1 MTESMTPSRD
11 IREITAEI
19 RTIQDSVRRTALSGA
34 IEIGRRLTEAK
45 ELLQHGEWG
54 DWLKREFE
62 FSQSTASRLMQLFR
76 EYGADQGSLFGAEAK
91 YATLQNI
98 SVSNALRLIAIP
110 DEEREEFA
118 AEHDIEHKSA
128 REVDELIRQRQ
139 EADARAAA
147 AEKALADAD
156 EGHALAMAE
165 LDERLHSAQQAER
178 DAKSIAETANA
189 HVKALAAER
198 DGMAAEL
205 EELRSRPVEV
215 AVEVDEEAVRKAAAE
230 EAKAEAEQK
239 AKAKLEKL
247 EKKLTA
253 ATQELE
259 AYKDGDNRELEQSR
273 ARAAALEKELA
284 EERERARKA
293 AEMQDA
299 DVSAFGVHFANVQRD
314 FNDLMGALGRIRTAT
329 PETADKLTAAVR
341 ALIGKMGGIL

>member
-76 EYGADQGSLFGAEAK
+76 EYGADQGSLFGAETK

-128 REVDELIRQRQ
+128 REVEELIRQRQ

-147 AEKALADAD
+147 AEKALTEAD

-189 HVKALAAER
+189 RVKALAAER
-198 DGMAAEL
+198 DKTAAEL
-205 EELRSRPVEV
+205 EELRSRPIEV
-215 AVEVDEEAVRKAAAE
+215 AVQVDEDAVKKAAE

-314 FNDLMGALGRIRTAT
+314 FNDLLVALNKVRAAA
-329 PETADKLTAAVR
+329 PETGEKLTSAVR
-341 ALIGKMGGIL
+341 ALMENIGGTL

>member
-76 EYGADQGSLFGAEAK
+76 EYGADQGSLFGAETK

-128 REVDELIRQRQ
+128 REVEELIRQRQ

-189 HVKALAAER
+189 RVKALAAER
-198 DGMAAEL
+198 DRTAAEL
-205 EELRSRPVEV
+205 EELRSRPIEV
-215 AVEVDEEAVRKAAAE
+215 AVQVDEDAVKKAAE

-293 AEMQDA
+293 AELQDA

-314 FNDLMGALGRIRTAT
+314 FNDLLVALNKVRAAA
-329 PETADKLTAAVR
+329 PETGEKLTSAVR
-341 ALIGKMGGIL
+341 ALVEKIGGTL

>member
-76 EYGADQGSLFGAEAK
+76 EYGADQGSLFGAETK

-128 REVDELIRQRQ
+128 REVEELIRQKK
-139 EADARAAA
+139 EADARAER
-147 AEKALADAD
+147 AERELKESD

-165 LDERLHSAQQAER
+165 LSEQLEEAEQAAR
-178 DAKSIAETANA
+178 DAKSIAQTANDR
-189 HVKALAAER
+189 VKALTDER

-215 AVEVDEEAVRKAAAE
+215 AVEVDEEAVRKAAE
-230 EAKAEAEQK
+230 EAKTEAEQK

-253 ATQELE
+253 AKQELE
-259 AYKDGDNRELEQSR
+259 AYKDGDNQELAKSR
-273 ARAAALEKELA
+273 ARAVELEKELA
-284 EERERARKA
+284 AERERARKN

-299 DVSAFGVHFANVQRD
+299 DVAAFGVHFANVQRD
-314 FNDLMGALGRIRTAT
+314 FNDLLVALNKVRAAA
-329 PETADKLTAAVR
+329 PETGEKLTGAVR
-341 ALIGKMGGIL
+341 ALLEKMGGIL

>member
-156 EGHALAMAE
+156 EGYALAMAE
-165 LDERLHSAQQAER
+165 LDERLHTAQQAER

-189 HVKALAAER
+189 RVKALAAER
-198 DGMAAEL
+198 DKTAAEL
-205 EELRSRPVEV
+205 EELRSRPIEV
-215 AVEVDEEAVRKAAAE
+215 AVQVDEDAVKKAAE

-239 AKAKLEKL
+239 AKAKLKKL

-259 AYKDGDNRELEQSR
+259 AYKDGDNKELEQSH
-273 ARAAALEKELA
+273 ARVAALEKELA

-293 AEMQDA
+293 AELQDA

-314 FNDLMGALGRIRTAT
+314 FNDLLVALNKVRAAA
-329 PETADKLTAAVR
+329 PETGEKLTSAVR
-341 ALIGKMGGIL
+341 ALVEKIGGTL

>member
-128 REVDELIRQRQ
+128 REVEELIRQRQ

-147 AEKALADAD
+147 AEKALAEAD

-189 HVKALAAER
+189 RVKALAAER
-198 DGMAAEL
+198 DKTAAEL
-205 EELRSRPVEV
+205 EELRSRPIEV
-215 AVEVDEEAVRKAAAE
+215 AVQVDEDAVKKAAE

-259 AYKDGDNRELEQSR
+259 AYKDGDNGELEQSR

-293 AEMQDA
+293 AELQDA
-299 DVSAFGVHFANVQRD
+299 DVSAFGVHFVNVQRD
-314 FNDLMGALGRIRTAT
+314 FNDLLVALNKVRAAA
-329 PETADKLTAAVR
+329 PETGEKLTSAVR
-341 ALIGKMGGIL
+341 ALVEKIGGTL

>member
-128 REVDELIRQRQ
+128 REVEELIRQKK
-139 EADARAAA
+139 EADARAER
-147 AEKALADAD
+147 AERELKESD

-165 LDERLHSAQQAER
+165 LSEQLEEAEQAAR
-178 DAKSIAETANA
+178 DAKSVAQTANDR
-189 HVKALAAER
+189 VKALTDER

-215 AVEVDEEAVRKAAAE
+215 AVEVDEEAVKKAAE

-273 ARAAALEKELA
+273 ARAVELEKELA
-284 EERERARKA
+284 AERERARKA

-299 DVSAFGVHFANVQRD
+299 AVAAFGVHFANVQRD
-314 FNDLMGALGRIRTAT
+314 FNDLLIALNKVRAAA
-329 PETADKLTAAVR
+329 PETGEKLTSAVR
-341 ALIGKMGGIL
+341 ALVEKIGDTL

>member
-118 AEHDIEHKSA
+118 VEHDIEHKSA

-156 EGHALAMAE
+156 EGHSLAMAE
-165 LDERLHSAQQAER
+165 LDERLHTAQQAER

-189 HVKALAAER
+189 RVKALAAER
-198 DGMAAEL
+198 DKTAAEL
-205 EELRSRPVEV
+205 EELRSRPIEV
-215 AVEVDEEAVRKAAAE
+215 AVQVDEEAVRKAAE

-259 AYKDGDNRELEQSR
+259 AYKDGDNKELEQSH
-273 ARAAALEKELA
+273 ARVAALEKELA

-293 AEMQDA
+293 AELQDA
-299 DVSAFGVHFANVQRD
+299 DVSAFGIHFANVQRD

-329 PETADKLTAAVR
+329 PETAEKLTGAVR
-341 ALIGKMGGIL
+341 ALLEKMGGMI

>member
-128 REVDELIRQRQ
+128 REVEELIRQRQ

-189 HVKALAAER
+189 RVKALADER
-198 DGMAAEL
+198 DKTAAEL
-205 EELRSRPVEV
+205 EELRSRPIEV
-215 AVEVDEEAVRKAAAE
+215 AVEVDEEAVRKAAE

-293 AEMQDA
+293 AELQDA

-329 PETADKLTAAVR
+329 PETAEKLTGAIR
-341 ALIGKMGGIL
+341 TLLEKMGGIL

>member
-62 FSQSTASRLMQLFR
+62 FSQSTAARLMQLLR

-128 REVDELIRQRQ
+128 REVEELIRQRQ

-189 HVKALAAER
+189 RVKALAAER
-198 DGMAAEL
+198 DKTAAEL
-205 EELRSRPVEV
+205 EELRSRPIEV
-215 AVEVDEEAVRKAAAE
+215 AVQVDEDAVKKAAE

-293 AEMQDA
+293 AELQDA
-299 DVSAFGVHFANVQRD
+299 DVSAFGVHFVNVQRD
-314 FNDLMGALGRIRTAT
+314 FNDLLVALNKVRAAA
-329 PETADKLTAAVR
+329 PETGEKLTSAVR
-341 ALIGKMGGIL
+341 ALVEKIGGTL

>member
-76 EYGADQGSLFGAEAK
+76 EYGADQGSLFGAETK

-128 REVDELIRQRQ
+128 REVEELIRQKK
-139 EADARAAA
+139 EADARAER
-147 AEKALADAD
+147 AERELKESD

-165 LDERLHSAQQAER
+165 LSEQLQEAEQAAR
-178 DAKSIAETANA
+178 DAKSVAQTANDR
-189 HVKALAAER
+189 VKALTDER

-215 AVEVDEEAVRKAAAE
+215 AVEVDEEAVKKAAE

-273 ARAAALEKELA
+273 ARAVELEKELA
-284 EERERARKA
+284 AERERARKA
-293 AEMQDA
+293 AELQDA
-299 DVSAFGVHFANVQRD
+299 DVSAFGVHFVNVQRD

-329 PETADKLTAAVR
+329 PETAEKLTGAVR
-341 ALIGKMGGIL
+341 ALLEKMGGIL

>member
-110 DEEREEFA
+110 NEEREEFA

-156 EGHALAMAE
+156 EGYALAMAE
-165 LDERLHSAQQAER
+165 LDERLHTAQQAER

-189 HVKALAAER
+189 RVKALAAER
-198 DGMAAEL
+198 DKTAAEL
-205 EELRSRPVEV
+205 EELRSRPIEV
-215 AVEVDEEAVRKAAAE
+215 AVQVDEDAVKKAAE

-259 AYKDGDNRELEQSR
+259 AYKDGDNKELEQSH
-273 ARAAALEKELA
+273 ARVAALEKELA

-293 AEMQDA
+293 AELQDA

-314 FNDLMGALGRIRTAT
+314 FNDLLVALNKVRAAA
-329 PETADKLTAAVR
+329 PETGEKLTSAVR
-341 ALIGKMGGIL
+341 ALVEKIGGTL

>member
-11 IREITAEI
+11 IREIAAEI

-76 EYGADQGSLFGAEAK
+76 EYGADQGSLFGAETK

-189 HVKALAAER
+189 RVKALAAER
-198 DGMAAEL
+198 DKTAAEL
-205 EELRSRPVEV
+205 EELRSRPIEV
-215 AVEVDEEAVRKAAAE
+215 AVQVDEEAVKKAAE
-230 EAKAEAEQK
+230 EAKAEAERK
-239 AKAKLEKL
+239 AKAKHEKL

-259 AYKDGDNRELEQSR
+259 AYKDGDNKELEQSR

-293 AEMQDA
+293 AELQDA
-299 DVSAFGVHFANVQRD
+299 DVSAFGVHFVNVQRD
-314 FNDLMGALGRIRTAT
+314 FNDLLVALNKVRAAA
-329 PETADKLTAAVR
+329 PETGEKLTSAVR
-341 ALIGKMGGIL
+341 ALVEKIGGTL

>member
-76 EYGADQGSLFGAEAK
+76 EYGADQGSLFGAETK

-128 REVDELIRQRQ
+128 REVEELIRQRQ

-189 HVKALAAER
+189 RVKALAAER
-198 DGMAAEL
+198 DKTAAEL
-205 EELRSRPVEV
+205 EELRSRPIEV
-215 AVEVDEEAVRKAAAE
+215 AVQVDEDAVKKAAE

-259 AYKDGDNRELEQSR
+259 AYKDGDNRELEQSH

-293 AEMQDA
+293 AELQDA
-299 DVSAFGVHFANVQRD
+299 DVSAFGVHFVNVQRD
-314 FNDLMGALGRIRTAT
+314 FNDLLVALNKVRAAA
-329 PETADKLTAAVR
+329 PETGEKLTSAVR
-341 ALIGKMGGIL
+341 ALVEKIGGAL

>member
-76 EYGADQGSLFGAEAK
+76 EYGADQGSLFGAETK

-128 REVDELIRQRQ
+128 REVEELIRQRQ

-189 HVKALAAER
+189 RVKALAAER
-198 DGMAAEL
+198 DRTAAEL
-205 EELRSRPVEV
+205 EELRSRPIEV
-215 AVEVDEEAVRKAAAE
+215 AVQVDEDAVKKAAE

-341 ALIGKMGGIL
+341 ALIEKMGGIL

>member
-76 EYGADQGSLFGAEAK
+76 EYGADQGSLFGAETK

-98 SVSNALRLIAIP
+98 SVSNALRLVAIP

-128 REVDELIRQRQ
+128 REVEELIRQRQ

-189 HVKALAAER
+189 RVKALAAER
-198 DGMAAEL
+198 DKTAAEL
-205 EELRSRPVEV
+205 EELRSRPIEV
-215 AVEVDEEAVRKAAAE
+215 AVQVDEDAVKKAAE

-273 ARAAALEKELA
+273 ARSAALEKELA

-293 AEMQDA
+293 AELQDA
-299 DVSAFGVHFANVQRD
+299 DVSAFGVHFVNVQRD
-314 FNDLMGALGRIRTAT
+314 FNDLLVALNKIRAAA
-329 PETADKLTAAVR
+329 PETGEKLTSAVR
-341 ALIGKMGGIL
+341 ALVEKIGGTL

>member
-76 EYGADQGSLFGAEAK
+76 EYGTDQGSLFGAEAK

-156 EGHALAMAE
+156 EGHALAIAE

-189 HVKALAAER
+189 RVKALAAER
-198 DGMAAEL
+198 DKTAAEL

-230 EAKAEAEQK
+230 AKAEAEQK

-253 ATQELE
+253 ATQKLE

-293 AEMQDA
+293 AELQDA
-299 DVSAFGVHFANVQRD
+299 DVSAFGIHFVNVQRD
-314 FNDLMGALGRIRTAT
+314 FNDLLVALNKVRAAA
-329 PETADKLTAAVR
+329 PETGEKLTSAVR
-341 ALIGKMGGIL
+341 ALVEKIGGTL

>member
-1 MTESMTPSRD
+1 MTESMTPSRN

-76 EYGADQGSLFGAEAK
+76 EYGADQGSLFGAETK

-128 REVDELIRQRQ
+128 REVEELIRQRQ

-189 HVKALAAER
+189 RVKALAAER
-198 DGMAAEL
+198 DRTAAEL

-215 AVEVDEEAVRKAAAE
+215 AVQVDEDAVKKAAE

-293 AEMQDA
+293 AELQDA

-329 PETADKLTAAVR
+329 PETAEKLTGAVR
-341 ALIGKMGGIL
+341 TLLEKMGGIL

>member
-128 REVDELIRQRQ
+128 REVEELIRQRQ

-147 AEKALADAD
+147 AEKALAEAD

-189 HVKALAAER
+189 RVKALAAER
-198 DGMAAEL
+198 DKTAAEL
-205 EELRSRPVEV
+205 EELRSRPIEV
-215 AVEVDEEAVRKAAAE
+215 AVQVDEDAVKKAAE

-284 EERERARKA
+284 AERARARKA

-299 DVSAFGVHFANVQRD
+299 AVAAFGVHFANVQRD
-314 FNDLMGALGRIRTAT
+314 FNDLLVALNKVRAAT
-329 PETADKLTAAVR
+329 PETGEKLTSAVR
-341 ALIGKMGGIL
+341 ALVEKIGGTL

>member
-62 FSQSTASRLMQLFR
+62 FSQSTAARLMQLFR

-128 REVDELIRQRQ
+128 REVEELIRQRQ

-189 HVKALAAER
+189 RVKALAEER
-198 DGMAAEL
+198 DRTAAEL

-215 AVEVDEEAVRKAAAE
+215 AVEVDEEAVKKAAE

-293 AEMQDA
+293 AELQDA
-299 DVSAFGVHFANVQRD
+299 DVSAFGVHFVNVQRD
-314 FNDLMGALGRIRTAT
+314 FNDLLVALNKIRAAA
-329 PETADKLTAAVR
+329 PETGEKLTSAVR
-341 ALIGKMGGIL
+341 ALVEKIGGTL

>member
-76 EYGADQGSLFGAEAK
+76 EYGADQGSLFGAETK

-128 REVDELIRQRQ
+128 REVEELIRQKK

-189 HVKALAAER
+189 RVKALAEER
-198 DGMAAEL
+198 DKTAAEL
-205 EELRSRPVEV
+205 EELRSRPIEV
-215 AVEVDEEAVRKAAAE
+215 AVEVDEEAVRKAAA

-273 ARAAALEKELA
+273 ARAAALEKDLA

-329 PETADKLTAAVR
+329 PEMADKLTAAVR
-341 ALIGKMGGIL
+341 ALIRKMGGIL

>member
-54 DWLKREFE
+54 DWLKQEFE

-76 EYGADQGSLFGAEAK
+76 EYGADQGSLFGAETK

-128 REVDELIRQRQ
+128 REVEELIRQKK

-165 LDERLHSAQQAER
+165 LDERLHTAQQAER

-189 HVKALAAER
+189 RVKALAEER
-198 DGMAAEL
+198 DRTAAEL

-215 AVEVDEEAVRKAAAE
+215 AVEVDEEAVKKAAE

-273 ARAAALEKELA
+273 ARAVELEKELA
-284 EERERARKA
+284 AERERARKA

-299 DVSAFGVHFANVQRD
+299 AVAAFGVHFANVQRD

-329 PETADKLTAAVR
+329 PETAEKLTGAVR
-341 ALIGKMGGIL
+341 ALLEKMGGIL

>member
-54 DWLKREFE
+54 DWLKREFK

-76 EYGADQGSLFGAEAK
+76 EYGADQGSLFGAETK

-128 REVDELIRQRQ
+128 REVEELIRQRQ

-189 HVKALAAER
+189 RVKALAAER
-198 DGMAAEL
+198 DKTAAEL
-205 EELRSRPVEV
+205 EELRSRPIEV
-215 AVEVDEEAVRKAAAE
+215 AVQVDEDAVKKAAE
-230 EAKAEAEQK
+230 EAKAEAERK

-259 AYKDGDNRELEQSR
+259 AYKDGDNKELEQSR

-293 AEMQDA
+293 AELQDA

-314 FNDLMGALGRIRTAT
+314 FNDLLVALNKVRAAA
-329 PETADKLTAAVR
+329 PETGEKLTSAVR
-341 ALIGKMGGIL
+341 ALVEKIGGTL

>member
-54 DWLKREFE
+54 DWLKREFK

-128 REVDELIRQRQ
+128 REVEELIRQRQ

-189 HVKALAAER
+189 RVKALAAER
-198 DGMAAEL
+198 DKTAAEL
-205 EELRSRPVEV
+205 EELRSRPIEV
-215 AVEVDEEAVRKAAAE
+215 AVQVDEDAVKKAAE
-230 EAKAEAEQK
+230 EAKAEQK

>member
-76 EYGADQGSLFGAEAK
+76 EYGADQGSLFGAETK

-128 REVDELIRQRQ
+128 REVEELIRQKK
-139 EADARAAA
+139 EADARAER
-147 AEKALADAD
+147 AERELKESD

-165 LDERLHSAQQAER
+165 LSEQLQEAEQAAR
-178 DAKSIAETANA
+178 DAKSVAQTANDR
-189 HVKALAAER
+189 VKALTDER

-215 AVEVDEEAVRKAAAE
+215 AVEVDEEAVKKAAE

-273 ARAAALEKELA
+273 ARAVELEKELA
-284 EERERARKA
+284 AERERARKA

-299 DVSAFGVHFANVQRD
+299 AVAAFGVHFANVQRD
-314 FNDLMGALGRIRTAT
+314 FNDLLIALNKVRAAA
-329 PETADKLTAAVR
+329 PETGEKLTSAVR
-341 ALIGKMGGIL
+341 ALVEKIGDTL

>member
-76 EYGADQGSLFGAEAK
+76 EYGADQGSLFGAETK

-128 REVDELIRQRQ
+128 REVEELIRQRQ

-147 AEKALADAD
+147 AEKALAEAD

-189 HVKALAAER
+189 RVKALAAER
-198 DGMAAEL
+198 DKTAAEL
-205 EELRSRPVEV
+205 EELRSRPIEV
-215 AVEVDEEAVRKAAAE
+215 AVQVDEDAVKKAAE

-273 ARAAALEKELA
+273 ARAATLEKELA

-314 FNDLMGALGRIRTAT
+314 FNDLLVALNKVRAAA
-329 PETADKLTAAVR
+329 PETGEKLTSAVR
-341 ALIGKMGGIL
+341 ALMEKIGGTL

>member
-76 EYGADQGSLFGAEAK
+76 EYGADQGSLFGAETK

-165 LDERLHSAQQAER
+165 LDERLHTAQQAER

-189 HVKALAAER
+189 RVKALAAER
-198 DGMAAEL
+198 DKTAAEL
-205 EELRSRPVEV
+205 EELRSRPIEV
-215 AVEVDEEAVRKAAAE
+215 AVQVDEDAVKKAAE

-293 AEMQDA
+293 AELQDA
-299 DVSAFGVHFANVQRD
+299 DVSAFGVHFVNVQRD
-314 FNDLMGALGRIRTAT
+314 FNDLLVALNKVRAAA
-329 PETADKLTAAVR
+329 PETGEKLTSAVR
-341 ALIGKMGGIL
+341 ALVEKIGGTL

>member
-76 EYGADQGSLFGAEAK
+76 EYGADQGSLFGAETK

-128 REVDELIRQRQ
+128 REVEELIRQKK

-147 AEKALADAD
+147 AEKALADAN

-165 LDERLHSAQQAER
+165 LDERLHTAQQAER

-189 HVKALAAER
+189 RVKALADER
-198 DGMAAEL
+198 DRTAAEL
-205 EELRSRPVEV
+205 EELRSRPIEV
-215 AVEVDEEAVRKAAAE
+215 AVQVDEDAVKKAAQ

-253 ATQELE
+253 VTQELE

-273 ARAAALEKELA
+273 ARAVELEKELA
-284 EERERARKA
+284 AERERARKA

-329 PETADKLTAAVR
+329 PETAEKLTGAVR
-341 ALIGKMGGIL
+341 ALLEKMGGIL

>member
-54 DWLKREFE
+54 DWLKREFK

-76 EYGADQGSLFGAEAK
+76 EYGADQGSLFGAESK

-128 REVDELIRQRQ
+128 REVEELIRQKK
-139 EADARAAA
+139 EADARAER
-147 AEKALADAD
+147 AERELKESD

-165 LDERLHSAQQAER
+165 LSEQLQEAQQAAR
-178 DAKSIAETANA
+178 DAKSVAQTANDR
-189 HVKALAAER
+189 VKALTDER

-215 AVEVDEEAVRKAAAE
+215 AVEVDEEAVKKAAE

-273 ARAAALEKELA
+273 ARAVELEKELA
-284 EERERARKA
+284 AERERARKA
-293 AEMQDA
+293 AELQDA
-299 DVSAFGVHFANVQRD
+299 DVSAFGVHFVNVQRD
-314 FNDLMGALGRIRTAT
+314 FNDLLVALNKVRAAA
-329 PETADKLTAAVR
+329 PETGEKLTSAVR
-341 ALIGKMGGIL
+341 ALVEKIGGTL

>member
-62 FSQSTASRLMQLFR
+62 FSQSTAARLMQLFR

-128 REVDELIRQRQ
+128 REVEELIRQRQ

-189 HVKALAAER
+189 RVKALAAER
-198 DGMAAEL
+198 DKTAAEL
-205 EELRSRPVEV
+205 EELRSRPIEV
-215 AVEVDEEAVRKAAAE
+215 AVQVDEDAVKKAAE

-293 AEMQDA
+293 AELQDA
-299 DVSAFGVHFANVQRD
+299 DVSAFGVHFVNVQRD
-314 FNDLMGALGRIRTAT
+314 FNDLLVALNKVRAAA
-329 PETADKLTAAVR
+329 PETGEKLTSAVR
-341 ALIGKMGGIL
+341 ALVEKIGGTL

>member
-54 DWLKREFE
+54 DWLKQEFE

-76 EYGADQGSLFGAEAK
+76 EYGADQGSLFGAETK

-128 REVDELIRQRQ
+128 REVEELIRQKK
-139 EADARAAA
+139 EADARAER
-147 AEKALADAD
+147 AERELKESD

-165 LDERLHSAQQAER
+165 LSEQLEEAEQAAR
-178 DAKSIAETANA
+178 DAKSVAQTANDR
-189 HVKALAAER
+189 VKALTDER

-215 AVEVDEEAVRKAAAE
+215 AVEVDEEAVRKAAE
-230 EAKAEAEQK
+230 EAKTEAEQK

-273 ARAAALEKELA
+273 ARSAALEKELA

-299 DVSAFGVHFANVQRD
+299 DVAAFGVHFANVQRD
-314 FNDLMGALGRIRTAT
+314 FNDLLVALNKVRATAL
-329 PETADKLTAAVR
+329 ETGEKLTGAVR
-341 ALIGKMGGIL
+341 ALLEKMGGIL

>member
-76 EYGADQGSLFGAEAK
+76 EYGADQGSLFGAETK

-128 REVDELIRQRQ
+128 REVEELIRQRQ

-189 HVKALAAER
+189 RVKALAAER
-198 DGMAAEL
+198 DKTAAEL
-205 EELRSRPVEV
+205 EELRSRPIEV
-215 AVEVDEEAVRKAAAE
+215 AVQVDEDAVKKAAE
-230 EAKAEAEQK
+230 EAKAEAEKK

-273 ARAAALEKELA
+273 ARAVELEKELA
-284 EERERARKA
+284 AERERARKA

-299 DVSAFGVHFANVQRD
+299 AVAAFGVHFANVQRD
-314 FNDLMGALGRIRTAT
+314 FNDLIGALGRIRTAT
-329 PETADKLTAAVR
+329 PETAEKLTGAVH
-341 ALIGKMGGIL
+341 ALLEKMGGIL

>member
-76 EYGADQGSLFGAEAK
+76 EYGADQGSLFGAETK

-118 AEHDIEHKSA
+118 AENDIEHKSA
-128 REVDELIRQRQ
+128 REVEELIRQKK
-139 EADARAAA
+139 ETDARAAA
-147 AEKALADAD
+147 AEKALAEAD

-189 HVKALAAER
+189 RVKALAAER
-198 DGMAAEL
+198 DKTAAEL
-205 EELRSRPVEV
+205 EELRSHPIEV
-215 AVEVDEEAVRKAAAE
+215 AVQVDEEAVRKAAE

-273 ARAAALEKELA
+273 ARAVELEKELA
-284 EERERARKA
+284 AERERARKA
-293 AEMQDA
+293 AELQDA
-299 DVSAFGVHFANVQRD
+299 DVSAFGVHFVNVQRD
-314 FNDLMGALGRIRTAT
+314 FNDLLVALNKIRAAA
-329 PETADKLTAAVR
+329 PETGEKLTSAVR
-341 ALIGKMGGIL
+341 ALVEKIGGTL

>member
-118 AEHDIEHKSA
+118 TEHDIEHKSA
-128 REVDELIRQRQ
+128 REVEELIRQRQ

-147 AEKALADAD
+147 AEKALAEAD

-189 HVKALAAER
+189 RVKALAAER
-198 DGMAAEL
+198 DKTAAEL
-205 EELRSRPVEV
+205 EELRSRPIEV
-215 AVEVDEEAVRKAAAE
+215 AVQVDEEAVKKAAE
-230 EAKAEAEQK
+230 EAKAEAERK

-247 EKKLTA
+247 DKKLTA

-259 AYKDGDNRELEQSR
+259 AYKDGDNKELEQSR

-293 AEMQDA
+293 AELQDA
-299 DVSAFGVHFANVQRD
+299 DVSAFGVHFVNVQRD
-314 FNDLMGALGRIRTAT
+314 FNDLLVALNKVRAAA
-329 PETADKLTAAVR
+329 PETGEKLTSAVR
-341 ALIGKMGGIL
+341 ALVEKIGGTL

>member
-76 EYGADQGSLFGAEAK
+76 EYGADQGSLFGAETK

-128 REVDELIRQRQ
+128 REVEELIRQRQ

-189 HVKALAAER
+189 RVKALADER
-198 DGMAAEL
+198 DKTAAEL
-205 EELRSRPVEV
+205 EELRSRPIEV
-215 AVEVDEEAVRKAAAE
+215 AVEVDEEAVKKAAE

-259 AYKDGDNRELEQSR
+259 AYKDGDNKELEQSH
-273 ARAAALEKELA
+273 ARVAALEKELA

-314 FNDLMGALGRIRTAT
+314 FNDLIGALGRIRTAT

-341 ALIGKMGGIL
+341 ALIEKMGGIL

>member
-110 DEEREEFA
+110 NEEREEFA

-165 LDERLHSAQQAER
+165 LDERLHTAQQAER

-189 HVKALAAER
+189 RVKALAAER
-198 DGMAAEL
+198 DKTAAEL
-205 EELRSRPVEV
+205 EELRSRPIEV
-215 AVEVDEEAVRKAAAE
+215 AVQVDEDAVKKAAE

-259 AYKDGDNRELEQSR
+259 AYKDGDNKELEQSH
-273 ARAAALEKELA
+273 ARVAALEKELA

-293 AEMQDA
+293 AELQDA

-314 FNDLMGALGRIRTAT
+314 FNDLLVALNKVRAAA
-329 PETADKLTAAVR
+329 PETGEKLTSAVR
-341 ALIGKMGGIL
+341 ALVEKIGGTL

>member
-76 EYGADQGSLFGAEAK
+76 EYGADQGSLFGAETK

-128 REVDELIRQRQ
+128 REVEELIRQRQ

-189 HVKALAAER
+189 RVKALADER
-198 DGMAAEL
+198 D
-205 EELRSRPVEV
+205 
-215 AVEVDEEAVRKAAAE
+215 K
-230 EAKAEAEQK
+230 
-239 AKAKLEKL
+239 
-247 EKKLTA
+247 TA
-253 ATQELE
+253 AELE
-259 AYKDGDNRELEQSR
+259 AYKDGDNKELEQSH
-273 ARAAALEKELA
+273 ARVAALEKELA

-293 AEMQDA
+293 AELQDA

-314 FNDLMGALGRIRTAT
+314 FNDLLVALNKVRAAA
-329 PETADKLTAAVR
+329 PETGEKLTSAVR
-341 ALIGKMGGIL
+341 ALVEKIGGTL

>member
-76 EYGADQGSLFGAEAK
+76 EYGADQGSLFGAESK

-128 REVDELIRQRQ
+128 REVEELIRQRQ

-147 AEKALADAD
+147 AEKALAEAD

-189 HVKALAAER
+189 RVKALAAER
-198 DGMAAEL
+198 DKTAAEL
-205 EELRSRPVEV
+205 EELRSRPIEV
-215 AVEVDEEAVRKAAAE
+215 AVQVDEDAVKKAAK

-293 AEMQDA
+293 AELQDA
-299 DVSAFGVHFANVQRD
+299 DVAAFGVHFANVQRD
-314 FNDLMGALGRIRTAT
+314 FNDLLVALNKVRAAA
-329 PETADKLTAAVR
+329 PETGEKLTSAVR
-341 ALIGKMGGIL
+341 ALVEKIGGTL

>member
-76 EYGADQGSLFGAEAK
+76 EYGADQGSLFGAETK

-128 REVDELIRQRQ
+128 REVEELIRQRQ

-189 HVKALAAER
+189 RVKALADER
-198 DGMAAEL
+198 DKTAAEL
-205 EELRSRPVEV
+205 EELRSRPIEV
-215 AVEVDEEAVRKAAAE
+215 AVEVDEEAVKKAAE

-259 AYKDGDNRELEQSR
+259 AYKDGDNKELEQSH
-273 ARAAALEKELA
+273 ARVAALEKELA

-293 AEMQDA
+293 AELQDA

-314 FNDLMGALGRIRTAT
+314 FNDLLVALNKVRAAA
-329 PETADKLTAAVR
+329 PETGEKLTSAVR
-341 ALIGKMGGIL
+341 ALVEKIGGTL